1 MYLKYLFVEGFKSFP
16 EPSGLELQQGVCVF
30 VGANGTG
37 KSNLTDAVSWALG
50 ENDLTRLRCR
60 SAEDLV
66 FAGSE
71 ELLPMESCEVTLVLD
86 PRPKRLRLAGLPPEA
101 CKHGHAANHTR
112 DIPEGALTIT
122 RRADRSGNTSFL
134 LDGVEA
140 SAVDVR
146 ARLTDLGVGTPPVS
160 AIRQGELD
168 RLLLLNPEERRH
180 LIEEAVGIPEL
191 GLQHGGLCSER
202 SAALMRR
209 ERLIGER
216 TEALERVAVLE
227 LEARALERQQELE
240 AEQAALRAEVVR
252 QALPG
257 DALAGTEGAPT
268 GSELLELL
276 GLPGAADFRAS
287 ESEAKDEPSDSW
299 PSLRS
304 KLESCATRL
313 AALGPL
319 NARAADDLGAAG
331 THVTEIDRLLTHG
344 DAEAAS
350 LQAHILSL
358 EAEMTEMFAD
368 GLSRIEGRFRS
379 HYRMLAPGGEA
390 SLPKVEGGEAPG
402 VDVLVRP
409 PGKVL
414 ESVSVLSGGE
424 RSLAALSL
432 ALAVFQEFDSPIFV
446 LDEVEP
452 ALDDTNIR
460 RVQAVL
466 DSVADSRQLLV
477 VSHQQ
482 RAKETGDVVFGVER
496 NLDGA
501 SQVKYRFEPQTRRLE
516 VFRRTWASQA
526 LRRSPADDL
535 AGTSGAISDARGK
548 GRAMA
553 GGGGSPTQ
561 ATLTGARRTA
571 RGPKGYRPP
580 EDGPWKGVWELL
592 GNPDSTGTS
601 PPDDEDPPGKT
612 CC

>member
-112 DIPEGALTIT
+112 DVPEGALTIT
-122 RRADRSGNTSFL
+122 RRADRGGNTSFM

-140 SAVDVR
+140 SAADVR

-168 RLLLLNPEERRH
+168 RLLLLNPEERRR

-191 GLQHGGLCSER
+191 GLQHGRLCSER
-202 SAALMRR
+202 AAALMQR
-209 ERLIGER
+209 ERMIGER
-216 TEALERVAVLE
+216 TEASERMAFLE
-227 LEARALERQQELE
+227 LEARSLERQQELE

-252 QALPG
+252 RAIPS
-257 DALAGTEGAPT
+257 DALAGPASAPKGT
-268 GSELLELL
+268 ELLELL
-276 GLPGAADFRAS
+276 GLSAAADARSSDA
-287 ESEAKDEPSDSW
+287 ETEDERSDPW

-313 AALGPL
+313 GALGPL
-319 NARAADDLGAAG
+319 NARAADDLAAAEA
-331 THVTEIDRLLTHG
+331 HVAEIDRLLAHG
-344 DAEAAS
+344 DAQAAS
-350 LQAHILSL
+350 LQEHIRSL
-358 EAEMTEMFAD
+358 ESAMAEMFAE
-368 GLSRIEGRFRS
+368 GLKRIERRFRS
-379 HYRMLAPGGEA
+379 HYRVLAPGGEA
-390 SLPKVEGGEAPG
+390 SLPAVESSDGPG

-409 PGKVL
+409 PEKVL

-432 ALAVFQEFDSPIFV
+432 ALAVFQEFDSPIFI

-482 RAKETGDVVFGVER
+482 RAKETGDVVFGIER

-501 SQVKYRFEPQTRRLE
+501 SQVKYRFEPQTRRLDI
-516 VFRRTWASQA
+516 FRRTWSSQA
-526 LRRSPADDL
+526 LRRSPGDSV
-535 AGTSGAISDARGK
+535 AGTPGTLSDAPGK

-553 GGGGSPTQ
+553 GAGGSPTQ
-561 ATLTGARRTA
+561 ATLTEARRTA
-571 RGPKGYRPP
+571 GGPKGYRPP